1 MQWYYYMIIRLK
13 YYMLLALKFRYTSKD
28 IFKIKIHKKFVKVPI
43 TTLIILKTKVIYCS
57 ARTWEDP
64 ETNLII

>member
-1 MQWYYYMIIRLK
+1 
-13 YYMLLALKFRYTSKD
+13 MLLALKFRCTSKD

-57 ARTWEDP
+57 ARTWEDL